1 MAGRRKAVHAP
12 AAAGARMS
20 GMSGRARTEH
30 AIMDSTGQHAGAA
43 SRTGPLTAWTKG
55 AARCAETEFIIHHR
69 VVCRSVQRR
78 EFHETAVCGDR
89 RGSGFTGPLRVRR
102 PRGNRPDRAS
112 GCEHSQRFLP
122 TNSPPRLRARPFPTA
137 TPPPHRWL
145 RRPPTSR
152 RRRQRWRDR
161 TTEGA

>member
-1 MAGRRKAVHAP
+1 MSRVEGWPDGEKRFTP

-69 VVCRSVQRR
+69 VVCRSVQRER
-78 EFHETAVCGDR
+78 I
-89 RGSGFTGPLRVRR
+89 P
-102 PRGNRPDRAS
+102 
-112 GCEHSQRFLP
+112 
-122 TNSPPRLRARPFPTA
+122 
-137 TPPPHRWL
+137 
-145 RRPPTSR
+145 
-152 RRRQRWRDR
+152 
-161 TTEGA
+161 